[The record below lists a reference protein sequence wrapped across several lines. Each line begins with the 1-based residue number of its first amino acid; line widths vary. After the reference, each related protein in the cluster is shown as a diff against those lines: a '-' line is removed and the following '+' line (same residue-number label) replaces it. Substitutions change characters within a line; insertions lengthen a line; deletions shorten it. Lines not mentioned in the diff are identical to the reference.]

1 MTFAVALALLLPSAA
16 VSYGQDAIQSVKCV
30 VLDPGHGGHDH
41 GCMSKD
47 RKWSEKNIV
56 LSVAL
61 KLGKIIEEE
70 HPDVKVIYTRKKDV
84 FIPLAERADIANR
97 NKADLFIS
105 IHVNANPS
113 TSPNGC
119 ETYTMG
125 AHVSDRNFEVSK
137 RENAVIKMEDDYT
150 SRYEGFNPDSPE
162 SYIIFSLLQN
172 AYSEQ
177 SIKMASFIQE
187 EYRKGPVM
195 HNRGVKQ
202 AGFLVLW
209 RTTMPSVL
217 TEIGFLTNAQDKARI
232 TTQYGQQLIARRLAD
247 AFSRYC
253 EDFSQNNTSLP
264 KEKEDIQDQETGK
277 PEQETGKSVQDKNQ
291 PEQENGRPETEQSSD
306 YEAKAGQTFEKE
318 PTPDKSSNVSESTF
332 AIQIMASKKK
342 LASNSGEFK
351 GLSPVK
357 RYYDRG
363 FYKYCYGNFSTRQG
377 AVSKLGGVKKKFRD
391 AFVVEIKNGKI
402 AGR

>member
-1 MTFAVALALLLPSAA
+1 MRLLSGIGRIAFTVALAAVLSGVSLPLSAQN
-16 VSYGQDAIQSVKCV
+16 STGRVKCV

-47 RKWSEKNIV
+47 RKYSEKNIV

-97 NKADLFIS
+97 NKADLFLS

-113 TSPNGC
+113 VVPSGS

-125 AHVSDRNFEVSK
+125 SHVSDKNFEVSK

-150 SRYEGFNPDSPE
+150 TKYEGFNPDSPE

-177 SIKMASFIQE
+177 SIRFASFIQD
-187 EYRKGPVM
+187 EYRKGPVSV
-195 HNRGVKQ
+195 NRGVRQ

-217 TEIGFLTNAQDKARI
+217 TEIGFLTNAADKARI
-232 TTQYGQQLIARRLAD
+232 TTQEGQQMIARRLAD
-247 AFSRYC
+247 AFTRYCDDYSSRYGNP
-253 EDFSQNNTSLP
+253 EEISQDENTQEETP
-264 KEKEDIQDQETGK
+264 KAETQPETQPETQTTEPQQPEVQNPEPVK
-277 PEQETGKSVQDKNQ
+277 PEVK
-291 PEQENGRPETEQSSD
+291 P
-306 YEAKAGQTFEKE
+306 
-318 PTPDKSSNVSESTF
+318 VSQVRYS
-332 AIQIMASKKK
+332 IQIMAAKKK
-342 LASNSGEFK
+342 LKSNSSEFK
-351 GLSPVK
+351 GLKGVQSI
-357 RYYDRG
+357 YDNG
-363 FYKYCYGNFSTRQG
+363 FYKYHYGDYDTRQK
-377 AVSKLGGVKKKFRD
+377 AAAILGDVRKKFPQ
-391 AFVVEIKNGKI
+391 AFIIAIKNGKI
-402 AGR
+402 VTR

>member
-1 MTFAVALALLLPSAA
+1 MRYLSGIGRIALATFLAA
-16 VSYGQDAIQSVKCV
+16 VLSGVSHPLKAQNSSGKVKCV

-47 RKWSEKNIV
+47 RKYSEKNIV

-70 HPDVKVIYTRKKDV
+70 HPDVKVIYTRKRDV

-97 NKADLFIS
+97 NKADLFLS

-113 TSPNGC
+113 VVPSGS

-125 AHVSDRNFEVSK
+125 SHVSDKNFEVSK

-150 SRYEGFNPDSPE
+150 TKYEGFNPDSPE

-177 SIKMASFIQE
+177 SIRFASFIQD
-187 EYRKGPVM
+187 EYRKGPVSV
-195 HNRGVKQ
+195 NRGVRQ

-217 TEIGFLTNAQDKARI
+217 TEIGFLTNSADKARI
-232 TTQYGQQLIARRLAD
+232 ITQEGQQQIARRLAD
-247 AFSRYC
+247 AFTRYCDDYSSRYGNS
-253 EDFSQNNTSLP
+253 E
-264 KEKEDIQDQETGK
+264 EE
-277 PEQETGKSVQDKNQ
+277 
-291 PEQENGRPETEQSSD
+291 EQENVLPEEKAQEQEVQPEPQKD
-306 YEAKAGQTFEKE
+306 VEPQPEPKKE
-318 PTPDKSSNVSESTF
+318 PQQDVATVRYS
-332 AIQIMASKKK
+332 IQIMAAKKK
-342 LASNSGEFK
+342 LKANSSEYK
-351 GLSPVK
+351 GLKGVQSI
-357 RYYDRG
+357 YENG
-363 FYKYCYGNFSTRQG
+363 FYKYYYGDYDSRQK
-377 AVSKLGGVKKKFRD
+377 AAAILGDVRKKFPQ
-391 AFVVEIKNGKI
+391 AFIIGIKNGKI
-402 AGR
+402 VTR